1 MVDCIQEYKQLS
13 YAGKKP
19 LLVLNNKDFK
29 VRNLI
34 TGINLENKDH
44 KTNTKGKIIFFII
57 WQNWQPNTPN
67 MT

>member
-13 YAGKKP
+13 YAEKKP

-34 TGINLENKDH
+34 TGINFKNKDH
-44 KTNTKGKIIFFII
+44 KTNTKGKIIFLSYGKTGNQIHQI
-57 WQNWQPNTPN
+57 
-67 MT
+67 

>member
-13 YAGKKP
+13 YAEKKP

-34 TGINLENKDH
+34 TGINFENKDH
-44 KTNTKGKIIFFII
+44 KTNTKGKIIF
-57 WQNWQPNTPN
+57 
-67 MT
+67 

>member
-13 YAGKKP
+13 YAKKKP

-34 TGINLENKDH
+34 TGINFENKKH
-44 KTNTKGKIIFFII
+44 KTNTKGKIIFLSYGKTGNQIHQI
-57 WQNWQPNTPN
+57 
-67 MT
+67 